1 MLANEVVAD
10 ASPSPNKSTLVEL
23 NEHSHR
29 SADKLRLFRKK
40 KFIVVKHL
48 DLEQNDEDVN
58 VSLPLLK
65 RQPLYQTKWKSTSSA
80 NKTVNEFNVNNSK
93 IDLAK
98 DFSRDTE
105 SECSSD
111 KPSTSYCDEEDTFN
125 ESLIK
130 NMDHFNKK
138 YREAEGQDTITSLSN
153 NIFLKKFEKMKMSS
167 KTNSNRTL
175 HQDTNNN
182 NILETDHMI
191 KSVTDGEN
199 SILTLIPNSSVSVSN
214 TPMLGVRSL
223 FRKRGSTSTKRT
235 LDSSKSSLVAESM
248 RNNLLDF
255 IKSETS
261 LSTINKKSSNV
272 FEMIGKSNSDVNGSL
287 NVKAIAYHGSLRT
300 INVNNE
306 IEEIATSKSDQ
317 VFQVLKEAIDKND
330 DALLDKHFIDQVIT
344 TVKFQQLKDKRKKDT
359 VNKLC
364 RILELLVFF
373 TILLMTVFLIINVA
387 HQIKTIKENS
397 SMYAPNSSRT
407 N

>member
-1 MLANEVVAD
+1 
-10 ASPSPNKSTLVEL
+10 
-23 NEHSHR
+23 
-29 SADKLRLFRKK
+29 
-40 KFIVVKHL
+40 L
-48 DLEQNDEDVN
+48 DLEQNDENVN

-80 NKTVNEFNVNNSK
+80 NKSTNEFNVNNSK

-98 DFSRDTE
+98 DFSKDTE

-111 KPSTSYCDEEDTFN
+111 KPSYCDEEDTFN

-182 NILETDHMI
+182 NILEADA
-191 KSVTDGEN
+191 VDAEN
-199 SILTLIPNSSVSVSN
+199 SILTLIPNNSVSVSN

-287 NVKAIAYHGSLRT
+287 NIKANAYHGSLRT
-300 INVNNE
+300 ININNE
-306 IEEIATSKSDQ
+306 IEEVATSKSDQ

-397 SMYAPNSSRT
+397 SMYAINSSRT